1 MDIKHFGING
11 YKGFYNCSYKWIKEY
26 IKELDNIF
34 AKRDIKII
42 KETPDR
48 YNGILKCYREGKVYK
63 FHIKYDD
70 FARKISLVKMVRNLF
85 KKSRCMNSWEV
96 ATRMIKLGIPTP
108 LPIAAGEKRKAGLLI
123 RSFYISEFIEGAMNI
138 YDYFLKNKNRCRD
151 LTSWKNRIIK
161 DISSLIGR
169 MHKAGIAHGDL
180 KRNNILVS
188 ENYEG
193 GYNLFLIDIE
203 SASIQGEICESSRI
217 KDLGR
222 LYKSFMGIASNY
234 EMMRFIAGYF
244 RNVTINGKKKR
255 VIIDRIKKSEN

>member
-1 MDIKHFGING
+1 MDIEQFEING
-11 YKGFYNCSYKWIKEY
+11 YKGFYNCSYIWIKEY

-34 AKRDIKII
+34 AKMDIKII

-48 YNGILKCYREGKVYK
+48 YNGMLECYREGRVYK

-70 FARKISLVKMVRNLF
+70 FIRKISLVKMVRNLF

-108 LPIAAGEKRKAGLLI
+108 LPIAVGEKRKAGLLI
-123 RSFYISEFIEGAMNI
+123 RSFYISEFIERAMNI
-138 YDYFLKNKNRCRD
+138 YDYFLNNKNHCRNF
-151 LTSWKNRIIK
+151 TNWKNRIIK

-203 SASIQGEICESSRI
+203 SACMEGEICERNRI

-222 LYKSFMGIASNY
+222 LYRSFIGIASDY
-234 EMMRFIAGYF
+234 EMMRFMAGYF
-244 RNVTINGKKKR
+244 KNATINGIKKR
-255 VIIDRIKKSEN
+255 ILIDRLKKSEI